1 MSKKGKRIAWIAA
14 IFVIVVIVCWMFLVW
29 YVRHISGAA

>member
-14 IFVIVVIVCWMFLVW
+14 IFVIECWMFLVW
-29 YVRHISGAA
+29 YVRHISTAA

>member
-1 MSKKGKRIAWIAA
+1 MSKKGKRIAWIVA
-14 IFVIVVIVCWMFLVW
+14 IFVIVCWMLLVW